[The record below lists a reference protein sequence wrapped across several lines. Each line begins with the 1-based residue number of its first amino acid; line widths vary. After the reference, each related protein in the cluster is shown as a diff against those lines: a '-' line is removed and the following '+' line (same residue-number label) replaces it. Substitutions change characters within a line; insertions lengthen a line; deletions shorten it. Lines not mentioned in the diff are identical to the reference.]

1 VAEPHKGRPWLVPI
15 GALRR
20 RSGSIRDVEVTAPIA
35 DMAVSYSRVPDD
47 ALVTFRGTVASTI
60 GGVVVAGKVSAPV
73 EIECRRCLDT
83 ALAELDIEVKEVC
96 TDDPDPDLMYPVEP
110 DWLDL
115 EPLVHDAC
123 ILELPLAPLCREDC
137 KGLCPECGVNRN
149 SETCSCLVPT
159 DPNGSAGVL
168 GGGGEL

>member
-1 VAEPHKGRPWLVPI
+1 
-15 GALRR
+15 
-20 RSGSIRDVEVTAPIA
+20 
-35 DMAVSYSRVPDD
+35 
-47 ALVTFRGTVASTI
+47 
-60 GGVVVAGKVSAPV
+60 
-73 EIECRRCLDT
+73 
-83 ALAELDIEVKEVC
+83 LAELDIEVKEVC